1 MFNIKQ
7 TAVEDITS
15 GKDNSHLKIILLSY
29 LTLIMNYDKYLF
41 ISIYIDKCIWKV
53 DYVQLYNMHCFNSA
67 IIR

>member
-29 LTLIMNYDKYLF
+29 LTLIMNYDKYSF
-41 ISIYIDKCIWKV
+41 RYIYR
-53 DYVQLYNMHCFNSA
+53 YMYLES
-67 IIR
+67 